1 MNKLNNLLKTLRSV
15 NTTKRLINDK
25 SIVTINYLNQHLDK
39 ATIDLYSE
47 LSALFNKNKEVPFY
61 LSADPQVKYRIK
73 HGALF
78 INKELNPTDLI
89 GASFYLLN
97 EYNGYLTG
105 KGRGNI
111 SVLDFINNL
120 PPEDIIYIDVST
132 AQMFEERIT
141 LIKGLLAMNLGDY
154 RDKHARKDST
164 GLNDFIQAIISIFE
178 NTVKFEEHFPNLAY
192 HGTFGDYGNFKPA
205 LEGYIKNDVE
215 FTWLS
220 IYAILEELKKHLA
233 VLTRYNF
240 SSVQPEGKQ
249 AKEEL
254 C

>member
-1 MNKLNNLLKTLRSV
+1 MNKLNNLLEGLRSV
-15 NTTKRLINDK
+15 NMTKRLIIDK
-25 SIVTINYLNQHLDK
+25 NLVTVNYLNQHLDK
-39 ATIDLYSE
+39 ATIDLYNE
-47 LSALFNKNKEVPFY
+47 LSTLFNKNKEVPFY

-78 INKELNPTDLI
+78 IDKELNPTDLI
-89 GASFYLLN
+89 GASFYMLN
-97 EYNGYLTG
+97 EYNGYMTG

-120 PPEDIIYIDVST
+120 PPEDIIYINVAT

-141 LIKGLLAMNLGDY
+141 LIKSLLAMNLGDY

-178 NTVKFEEHFPNLAY
+178 NTVKFEDHFPNLAY
-192 HGTFGDYGNFKPA
+192 HGTFGDHGNFKPA
-205 LEGYIKNDVE
+205 LQEYLKNEVE

-233 VLTRYNF
+233 VLTRYDF
-240 SSVQPEGKQ
+240 SSMQPEGKQ
-249 AKEEL
+249 AEEEG

>member
-1 MNKLNNLLKTLRSV
+1 MNKLNNLLKGLRAV
-15 NTTKRLINDK
+15 NTTKRLITDK
-25 SIVTINYLNQHLDK
+25 SLVTVNYLIQHLDK

-47 LSALFNKNKEVPFY
+47 LSTLFNKNKEVPFY

-89 GASFYLLN
+89 GASFYMLN

-120 PPEDIIYIDVST
+120 PPEDIIYINRET
-132 AQMFEERIT
+132 AKLFDERIT
-141 LIKGLLAMNLGDY
+141 LIEGLLKMNLGDY

-164 GLNDFIQAIISIFE
+164 GLNDFIKAIITVFD
-178 NTVKFEEHFPNLAY
+178 NTVKFEEHFPNLAF
-192 HGTFGDYGNFKPA
+192 HGTFGDYGNFKPM
-205 LEGYIKNDVE
+205 LEGYLRNSVE
-215 FTWLS
+215 FTWLN
-220 IYAILEELKKHLA
+220 IYSILEELKKHLTT
-233 VLTRYNF
+233 LKRYDFNGL
-240 SSVQPEGKQ
+240 VQPEEGMTYD
-249 AKEEL
+249 A
-254 C
+254 

>member
-1 MNKLNNLLKTLRSV
+1 MNKLNNLLKGLRAV
-15 NTTKRLINDK
+15 NTTKRLITDK
-25 SIVTINYLNQHLDK
+25 SLVTVNYLIQHLDK

-47 LSALFNKNKEVPFY
+47 LSTLFNKNKEVPFY

-89 GASFYLLN
+89 GASFYMLN

-120 PPEDIIYIDVST
+120 PPEDIIYINRET
-132 AQMFEERIT
+132 AKLFDERIT
-141 LIKGLLAMNLGDY
+141 LIEGLLKMNLGDY

-164 GLNDFIQAIISIFE
+164 GLNDFIKAIITVFD
-178 NTVKFEEHFPNLAY
+178 NTVKFEEHFPNLAF
-192 HGTFGDYGNFKPA
+192 HGTFGDYGNFKPM
-205 LEGYIKNDVE
+205 LEGYLRNSVE
-215 FTWLS
+215 FTWLN
-220 IYAILEELKKHLA
+220 IYSILEELKKHLTA
-233 VLTRYNF
+233 LKRYDFNGL
-240 SSVQPEGKQ
+240 VQPEEGMTYD
-249 AKEEL
+249 A
-254 C
+254 

>member
-1 MNKLNNLLKTLRSV
+1 MNKLNNLLKGLRSV
-15 NTTKRLINDK
+15 NTTKRLITDK
-25 SIVTINYLNQHLDK
+25 GLVTVNYLNQYLDK

-47 LSALFNKNKEVPFY
+47 LSTFFNKNKEVPFY

-78 INKELNPTDLI
+78 ANKVLNPTDLI
-89 GASFYLLN
+89 GASFYMLN

-120 PPEDIIYIDVST
+120 PPEDIIYINVAT
-132 AQMFEERIT
+132 AQMFEERIA

-164 GLNDFIQAIISIFE
+164 GLDDFIRVIISIFE
-178 NTVKFEEHFPNLAY
+178 NTVKFEDHFPSLVY
-192 HGTFGDYGNFKPA
+192 HGTFGDYGNYKPA
-205 LEGYIKNDVE
+205 LQGYLKNDVE

-220 IYAILEELKKHLA
+220 IYAITEELKKHLA
-233 VLTRYNF
+233 VLTRYDF

-249 AKEEL
+249 AEEEG

>member
-1 MNKLNNLLKTLRSV
+1 MNKLNNLLKGLRAV
-15 NTTKRLINDK
+15 NTTKRLITDK
-25 SIVTINYLNQHLDK
+25 SLVTVNYLIQYLDK

-47 LSALFNKNKEVPFY
+47 LSTLFNKNKEVPFY

-89 GASFYLLN
+89 GASFYMLN

-120 PPEDIIYIDVST
+120 PPEDIIYINRET
-132 AQMFEERIT
+132 AKLFDERIT
-141 LIKGLLAMNLGDY
+141 LIGGLLKMNLGDY

-164 GLNDFIQAIISIFE
+164 GLNDFIKAIITVFD
-178 NTVKFEEHFPNLAY
+178 NTVKFEEHFPNLAF
-192 HGTFGDYGNFKPA
+192 HGTFGDYGNFKPM
-205 LEGYIKNDVE
+205 LEGYLRNSVE
-215 FTWLS
+215 FTWLN
-220 IYAILEELKKHLA
+220 IYSILEELKKHLTA
-233 VLTRYNF
+233 LKRYDFN
-240 SSVQPEGKQ
+240 SLVQPEEGMTYD
-249 AKEEL
+249 A
-254 C
+254 

>member
-15 NTTKRLINDK
+15 NTTKRLITEKNLATV
-25 SIVTINYLNQHLDK
+25 SYLNQYLDK

-47 LSALFNKNKEVPFY
+47 LSTLFNKNKEVPFY

-78 INKELNPTDLI
+78 ISKELNPTDLI
-89 GASFYLLN
+89 GASFYMLN

-164 GLNDFIQAIISIFE
+164 GLNDFIRAIISIFE
-178 NTVKFEEHFPNLAY
+178 NTVKFEEQFPNLAY

-215 FTWLS
+215 FTWLG

-233 VLTRYNF
+233 VLTRYDF
-240 SSVQPEGKQ
+240 SSVEDKGQSS
-249 AKEEL
+249 EEVS